1 LALRRLPLPAFASFT
16 LPRAVK
22 RLLAGLGAL
31 IVLPYLLTV
40 IYLVVNPPV
49 TTLMLWRAVQGYG
62 IDQRWVALEDISP
75 HLVQTVVT
83 SEDAPFCTHYGIDL
97 DVLGEL
103 AGQAAEEGGRTVRGG
118 STITMQTAKNLF
130 LWPSRSYVRKTLEL
144 PLALWID
151 LVWPKRRI
159 IEVYLN
165 IVEWGPGIYG
175 AEAAAR
181 RHFGKSAAALSRR
194 EAALLAAALPNPL
207 ARSAGKPSRLHQRMA
222 AALRLRVPGTLPYL
236 HCLPRTRGG

>member
-1 LALRRLPLPAFASFT
+1 LSVRLPTAAFRTFT

-22 RLLAGLGAL
+22 LLLLALGGLL
-31 IVLPYLLTV
+31 VLPYLLTV
-40 IYLVVNPPV
+40 VYLVVNPPV
-49 TTLMLWRAVQGYG
+49 STLMLWRAVQGYG
-62 IDQRWVALEDISP
+62 IDQRWKPLGQISP
-75 HLVQTVVT
+75 HLVQAVVT
-83 SEDAPFCTHYGIDL
+83 SEDAPFCSHHGIDL

-103 AGQAAEEGGRTVRGG
+103 AGVAVEEGGRTVRGG

-130 LWPSRSYVRKTLEL
+130 LWPSRSYVRKSLEL

-159 IEVYLN
+159 VEVYLN

-181 RHFGKSAAALSRR
+181 HHFGKPASALNRR
-194 EAALLAAALPNPL
+194 EAALLASALPNPL
-207 ARSAGKPSRLHQRMA
+207 ERHAGKPSRLHQRMA

-236 HCLPRTRGG
+236 HCLQGSRGG